1 MEPTNK
7 QEVLDWLKDHE
18 GFAKTFVG
26 EYVHSHPLFL
36 KELIQEESDK
46 KQQQNLMF
54 GSICTN
60 SLTIPNP
67 LSPKKSL
74 KHVNSAPNIRR
85 KSAHELR
92 SMSKQ
97 ELLMELLIDVVSPD
111 FDVNSMSHR
120 ILVNVLLLTSAD
132 RSSLFLVEG
141 SDDHPILVSRLFDV
155 TEDSSLESVVHD
167 ESDAIKIPFG
177 IGIVGQVAQ
186 TGEPIVLEDA
196 YKVHVYWWLLL
207 ELDTWFKRLFGI
219 LGSQVQ
225 H

>member
-1 MEPTNK
+1 MEQKND
-7 QEVLDWLKDHE
+7 QDVLDWLKHNPS
-18 GFAKTFVG
+18 FTKTFVG

-46 KQQQNLMF
+46 KQQQMF
-54 GSICTN
+54 SSICTN

-74 KHVNSAPNIRR
+74 KHVSSAPNIRR

-97 ELLMELLIDVVSPD
+97 DLLMELLRDVVSPD

-120 ILVNVLLLTSAD
+120 ILVNVLLLTNAD

-141 SDDHPILVSRLFDV
+141 SEDHPILVSRLFDV

-177 IGIVGQVAQ
+177 VGIVGQVAQ

-196 YKVHVYWWLLL
+196 YKVRLRIQLASVGIR
-207 ELDTWFKRLFGI
+207 FKQLFGI
-219 LGSQVQ
+219 F
-225 H
+225 